1 MKATHYGR
9 NIENMLDLIAEK
21 EDGDEKAAMIRT
33 LAMYMRQQYLIWNK
47 DTVAD
52 ETILQDIER
61 MSDYRIRIP
70 EGLHLSKGGSEQNHS
85 KQGNNQKG
93 KSNQRHRNGKNWKQR
108 K

>member
-1 MKATHYGR
+1 
-9 NIENMLDLIAEK
+9 
-21 EDGDEKAAMIRT
+21 
-33 LAMYMRQQYLIWNK
+33 MYMRQQYLIWNK

-70 EGLHLSKGGSEQNHS
+70 EGMQLSKTGSEHNFV
-85 KQGNNQKG
+85 KQGNNQNRG
-93 KSNQRHRNGKNWKQR
+93 KSNQRHKNGKNWKQR

>member
-1 MKATHYGR
+1 MAGHTHYGR
-9 NIENMLDLIAEK
+9 NIENMIDLIAEK
-21 EDGDEKAAMIRT
+21 EDGEEKTAMIRT

-70 EGLHLSKGGSEQNHS
+70 DGVEISKDCSEHNFV
-85 KQGNNQKG
+85 
-93 KSNQRHRNGKNWKQR
+93 
-108 K
+108 

>member
-1 MKATHYGR
+1 M
-9 NIENMLDLIAEK
+9 IDLIAEK
-21 EDGDEKAAMIRT
+21 EDGDEKTAMIRT

-70 EGLHLSKGGSEQNHS
+70 EGLQLSRGGSEQNHS
-85 KQGNNQKG
+85 KQGNNQNKG